1 MAASSSSADVAASTS
16 DFDGASMASQHV
28 YKPHTCKVCNTSF
41 GFFSHLAYI
50 DKDTRE
56 FAVNSD
62 TTLTKAVRRSEGT
75 GFRNLAE
82 QDSTVVLACWSCCS
96 SFHNKTYAVFFG
108 SDNKV
113 KLTSEWSNKSKST
126 KRCAISNAKLNK
138 VMSGLMRKKKR
149 SGEVGTV
156 SVRQAY
162 TDLSSNEH
170 LQRSTD
176 WTYRFSANM
185 SLLYGCDKCRVYPL
199 RSNSW
204 WRCTPNSDREG
215 NTAQNG
221 HWRCCNCIARW
232 TWRKGGTTRL
242 FVFERDDFDV
252 YVAFIGETTD
262 AIEAKINFLKA
273 CRILEHID
281 GRPITKD
288 VLLAVIEHMNDEQ
301 DNRLMHMMGVKMFTA
316 NDPSG
321 YVMTPYCEDQRL
333 SMLRTGTTFRGLDLT
348 ALAEEPTTL
357 TPQDS
362 EKVVEM
368 AAAFMDLDTFVPTEP
383 AAKKAR
389 NALKTSLTV
398 KAAKTILFK
407 AAARL

>member
-1 MAASSSSADVAASTS
+1 M
-16 DFDGASMASQHV
+16 
-28 YKPHTCKVCNTSF
+28 
-41 GFFSHLAYI
+41 
-50 DKDTRE
+50 
-56 FAVNSD
+56 
-62 TTLTKAVRRSEGT
+62 
-75 GFRNLAE
+75 
-82 QDSTVVLACWSCCS
+82 
-96 SFHNKTYAVFFG
+96 
-108 SDNKV
+108 
-113 KLTSEWSNKSKST
+113 
-126 KRCAISNAKLNK
+126 
-138 VMSGLMRKKKR
+138 
-149 SGEVGTV
+149 
-156 SVRQAY
+156 
-162 TDLSSNEH
+162 
-170 LQRSTD
+170 
-176 WTYRFSANM
+176 
-185 SLLYGCDKCRVYPL
+185 
-199 RSNSW
+199 
-204 WRCTPNSDREG
+204 
-215 NTAQNG
+215 
-221 HWRCCNCIARW
+221 
-232 TWRKGGTTRL
+232 

-288 VLLAVIEHMNDEQ
+288 VLLAVIDHMNDEQ

-383 AAKKAR
+383 AARKAR
-389 NALKTSLTV
+389 NALLRSPTMR
-398 KAAKTILFK
+398 AAKTILFK
-407 AAARL
+407 AASRL